1 MSSTKTKT
9 KTIRI
14 ANDTADYFSGQALN
28 RLVESVHHMILSGEL
43 SFDGENL
50 KISDSGSVH
59 TIDTHSD
66 SYSDL
71 ISMLDFYGCSFDELI
86 RHIDT
91 AMNLGTLTINDNK
104 LTVVLPGW
112 AEKLSDA
119 CHELGYD
126 VEKIVDS
133 AVKSLGKG
141 I

>member
-50 KISDSGSVH
+50 KISGSGSVH
-59 TIDTHSD
+59 TSD

-86 RHIDT
+86 CHIDT
-91 AMNLGTLTINDNK
+91 AMNQGTLTINDNK

-126 VEKIVDS
+126 VEKIADS
-133 AVKSLGKG
+133 AIKSLKHGTL
-141 I
+141 

>member
-50 KISDSGSVH
+50 KISGSGS
-59 TIDTHSD
+59 
-66 SYSDL
+66 SYEDL

-86 RHIDT
+86 QQIDT

-126 VEKIVDS
+126 VEKIVES

-141 I
+141 AL